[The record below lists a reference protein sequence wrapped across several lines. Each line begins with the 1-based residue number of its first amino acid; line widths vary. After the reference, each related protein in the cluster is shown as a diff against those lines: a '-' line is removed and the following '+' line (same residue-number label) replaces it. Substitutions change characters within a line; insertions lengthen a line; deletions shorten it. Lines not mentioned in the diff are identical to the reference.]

1 MMRKLLE
8 QPRMMVIIFL
18 ALAAI
23 MIVSAMVE
31 LYQSKK
37 ELFELMESQSHSLLE
52 SLIISAGNVLSVQQR
67 LEDTYRDRLLNNAYL
82 IRTLYER
89 GDISNQLLAEIA
101 ADNNIFR
108 INIFSSTGRRLFSSF
123 TPEPDHGVPD
133 APEILKPIFDG
144 STDSLII
151 GLKAARLQKGFR
163 YAVAVATK
171 NRSAIVVNIDAED
184 MLNLRRE
191 TGFGVLLRRVI
202 DNPGIVFVALQ
213 DTTNIL
219 AASGNVRELE
229 SITDSEFLTR
239 ALYDS
244 AFTSRITT
252 FDSVEVL
259 EAVHPFIFGDSVVG
273 LFRLGI
279 SLDPIED
286 INQRIYRRLGIITI
300 VLIMVGT
307 IVFTLIFVRQR
318 YIFLEKQYH
327 IVATYTGDIIRNV
340 SDAIL
345 VYDDL
350 KGIKIYNRTAEEIFQ
365 KLENDVL
372 GRPLSVIAG
381 PVECSRIMEQPPG
394 AEPVECVIGREKKY
408 LLVSKSEFYDD
419 EGVRNTILVI
429 RDMTRQRHLETQIQR
444 KERVSAMGELASG
457 VAHEIRNPLNTIG
470 TIIQQLDKDF
480 EPASNA
486 QEFHELAQLV
496 HGEVQRINKTVSDF
510 LKFSRPEPLHPVK
523 FQLNMLLRQLEQQY
537 NSLLS
542 EYHILLEIQ
551 AIWAGEVYWDQSQ
564 IRQVLMNLIQNA
576 IDAIGSSGKI
586 TISSKLAKADE
597 VEISVKD
604 NGPGIPLDIRNRIF
618 NLYFTTK
625 AKGTGIGLSIV
636 QRIID
641 DHDGII
647 SLDSKVGFG
656 TTFHI
661 ILPLS
666 ISATKET

>member
-1 MMRKLLE
+1 MIRKLLE
-8 QPRMMVIIFL
+8 QPRMIVIIFL

-23 MIVSAMVE
+23 MIASAVVE
-31 LYQSKK
+31 LFQSKQ

-67 LEDTYRDRLLNNAYL
+67 LENSYRDRLLNNANL

-89 GDISNQLLAEIA
+89 GEVSDQLLREIA
-101 ADNNIFR
+101 ADNDIFR
-108 INIFSSTGRRLFSSF
+108 INIFSSTGRKLFSSF
-123 TPEPDHGVPD
+123 SPDPDHGIPA
-133 APEILKPIFDG
+133 APEILRPILDG

-151 GLKAARLQKGFR
+151 GLKAARLQEGFR
-163 YAVAVATK
+163 YAVAVAAR
-171 NRSAIVVNIDAED
+171 NRSAVVVNIDAEE
-184 MLNLRRE
+184 MINMRRE

-213 DTTNIL
+213 DTSNIL

-229 SITDSEFLTR
+229 SIADSEFLTR

-244 AFTSRITT
+244 AFSSRIST
-252 FDSVEVL
+252 FDSIEVL
-259 EAVHPFIFGDSVVG
+259 EAVHPFIFKGSVVG
-273 LFRLGI
+273 LFRLGLSI
-279 SLDPIED
+279 DPLKE
-286 INQRIYRRLGIITI
+286 INRRIYRRLGIITI

-318 YIFLEKQYH
+318 YNFLERQYH
-327 IVATYTGDIIRNV
+327 VVATYTGDIIRNV

-345 VYDDL
+345 VYDEL
-350 KGIKIYNRTAEEIFQ
+350 KGIKIYNRAAEQIFQ
-365 KLENDVL
+365 KQENDVL
-372 GRPLSVIAG
+372 GRPLSIIAG

-429 RDMTRQRHLETQIQR
+429 RDMTRQRNLEIQIQR

-510 LKFSRPEPLHPVK
+510 LKFSRPEPLHPEK
-523 FQLNMLLRQLEQQY
+523 FQLSTLLRQLAQQY
-537 NSLLS
+537 DSLLS
-542 EYHILLEIQ
+542 EYNIQLEINTS
-551 AIWAGEVYWDQSQ
+551 WAGEVYWDQSQ
-564 IRQVLMNLIQNA
+564 IRQVLMNLIQNG
-576 IDAIGSSGKI
+576 IDAIGSDGKI
-586 TISSKLAKADE
+586 AISSKLAKEGE

-604 NGPGIPLDIRNRIF
+604 NGPGIPPDTRNRIF

-636 QRIID
+636 QRIIY
-641 DHDGII
+641 DHEGII
-647 SLDSKVGFG
+647 SVDSKVGFG

-661 ILPLS
+661 TLPLG
-666 ISATKET
+666 ISGTKET